1 MSTAGNAWAPGA
13 PLRVLSPGRTLGLS
27 YFSPQSAFWAEG
39 VLTAALGRLSE
50 GAFTAWLELRGQGG
64 QGKAVNK
71 DRLVVYFVFF
81 KINTLYIKEKG
92 L

>member
-1 MSTAGNAWAPGA
+1 MLLPGA
-13 PLRVLSPGRTLGLS
+13 DARTKLL
-27 YFSPQSAFWAEG
+27 FSPECIFGQKVSSPPPW
-39 VLTAALGRLSE
+39 TASRKAPSLPG
-50 GAFTAWLELRGQGG
+50 LELQGKGG